1 MSETFTP
8 SSSLEYNH
16 YNPVRV
22 RRFFSKLG
30 DEALSKIIKTTE
42 GGVAVQPTEADASA
56 IVDACLDMYMQNPA
70 DDLDGEEGAFVTAEI
85 LKQSPQGTTRSV
97 IFDVKQV
104 LDSRQEEGAPVNG
117 RETLELYARAQ
128 TLVSDHK
135 NSALKI
141 VSDRVQTLL
150 KEGEI
155 EAPAIP
161 KADISILQ
169 SRLRETILIILDQQK
184 ISRNQA
190 VGLLL
195 MTKVE
200 TPSRDRVLG
209 LKQKIAASSVFSGIQ
224 QTLKNRIVT
233 FDVPLLKQ
241 YVGESEQTGIT
252 YDHLV
257 VTLGAKWHISTPD
270 AQKVVSQQLAI
281 ELKRYYESIYID
293 TDDTKQ

>member
-8 SSSLEYNH
+8 ASSLEYNH

-42 GGVAVQPTEADASA
+42 GGIAVQPSEADASA

-85 LKQSPQGTTRSV
+85 LKQNPQGTTRSV

-104 LDSRQEEGAPVNG
+104 LDTRSEEGTPVNSN
-117 RETLELYARAQ
+117 ETLKLYARAQ

-135 NSALKI
+135 DSALKI
-141 VSDRVQTLL
+141 VSDRVRALL
-150 KEGEI
+150 KEGEL

-169 SRLRETILIILDQQK
+169 GRLRETILGILHEQKK

-200 TPSRDRVLG
+200 TPSQDRVLA
-209 LKQKIAASSVFSGIQ
+209 LKQKIAASAVFSGIQ
-224 QTLKNRIVT
+224 QTLKNRIIT

-270 AQKVVSQQLAI
+270 AQKIVSQQLAI
-281 ELKRYYESIYID
+281 ELKRYYESI
-293 TDDTKQ
+293 